1 MKGKAASRSRRRIV
15 SDGDGP
21 FGGVL
26 TPCDMCLEVGE
37 LVTLDGRPPQ
47 VLRVGECPQCHGSGH
62 VHIDCEEHEVDEI
75 VRGLPPTRRQ
85 IAVRRMVAG
94 VGMCVDCFGV
104 GAVAH
109 VECGADRAP
118 IRYVE
123 APCPKCKPTN

>member
-1 MKGKAASRSRRRIV
+1 MNSDDAS
-15 SDGDGP
+15 

-62 VHIDCEEHEVDEI
+62 VRIDCAEDEVDDV

-85 IAVRRMVAG
+85 LAVRRMVAG
-94 VGMCVDCFGV
+94 VGLCTDCFGV
-104 GAVAH
+104 GSVAH
-109 VECGADRAP
+109 VECDSDRSPVTYAE
-118 IRYVE
+118 V
-123 APCPKCKPTN
+123 PCPKCRPTG